1 MDTYVHRMTEPALV
15 TGDNLF
21 GDVMVDGHLFIV
33 VELLIL
39 LLLLF
44 WENRRNALS
53 PECCT
58 GDSD

>member
-1 MDTYVHRMTEPALV
+1 MHRMTEPALV

-39 LLLLF
+39 LLLLLSGRTEETF
-44 WENRRNALS
+44 LVRNVAL
-53 PECCT
+53 T